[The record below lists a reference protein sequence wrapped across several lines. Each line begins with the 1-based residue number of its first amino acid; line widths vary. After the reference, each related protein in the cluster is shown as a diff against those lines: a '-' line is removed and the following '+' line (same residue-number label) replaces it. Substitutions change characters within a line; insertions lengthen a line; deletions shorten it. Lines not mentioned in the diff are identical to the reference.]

1 VIETSKRGS
10 MHNHG
15 LFQGSFSPETLAHLA
30 EYPRLRELAL
40 KDLDTQLKAELPIE
54 YHRLSIAYDV
64 LKKLKV
70 PKRRDA
76 AVETPVLPEATG
88 NAAADSENLKTWWK
102 TFEEHLFMIVAN
114 LNIHEHRCTC
124 LEGLNGCTGCRMIYP
139 RPHGIPE
146 SRLVELTRCIPCAP
160 GSNEAPRYQCMPEG
174 ECVSCKGVSRRKY
187 FNIRCAHC
195 YTDGAMQDDTLDD
208 NQKQDQVRREDLRR
222 KLHMTASDPSE
233 KKGKIDRRVFYIELK
248 RPDINL
254 PEGESGKV
262 TMGTGVGR
270 QGREAQEATRNA
282 QGIHRN
288 GYKTRPPP
296 PT

>member
-1 VIETSKRGS
+1 MRLRSGLLVFNHISENVRDNLLGKSRHRLKDTALSKREKGILGRCVSNHDVIETNKRGS

-30 EYPRLRELAL
+30 EYPKLRELAL
-40 KDLDTQLKAELPIE
+40 KGLDTQLKAELPIE

-76 AVETPVLPEATG
+76 AVETPVPPEATG
-88 NAAADSENLKTWWK
+88 DAAADSENLKTWWK
-102 TFEEHLFMIVAN
+102 TFEEHVFMIVAN
-114 LNIHEHRCTC
+114 RNIHEHRATC

-160 GSNEAPRYQCMPEG
+160 GSNEAPRIQCMPEG
-174 ECVSCKGVSRRKY
+174 ECVSGEGVPRRKY

-195 YTDGAMQDDTLDD
+195 YADGAMQDDTLDD
-208 NQKQDQVRREDLRR
+208 NK
-222 KLHMTASDPSE
+222 SE
-233 KKGKIDRRVFYIELK
+233 IR
-248 RPDINL
+248 
-254 PEGESGKV
+254 SGARICGGSC
-262 TMGTGVGR
+262 T
-270 QGREAQEATRNA
+270 
-282 QGIHRN
+282 
-288 GYKTRPPP
+288 
-296 PT
+296 